1 MTRLAIIVLLILI
14 SPAIAF
20 GQSKPEDEAKV
31 SNDDPARPL
40 QMPPASTEVKEGI
53 DDFER
58 FRRRG
63 AWERALKALDAIPE
77 AQAAR
82 FVDGENGFIVPVA
95 RKRHSFLA
103 GLPPEGQAAYRL
115 FYDSE
120 ARKLLDDAVGP
131 LEQTNLERIYSAYFT
146 SSIGDDAA
154 DRLGDLYF
162 ELGRFDRAADCWL
175 AVLRDRA
182 SDTNLSLGLTS
193 VKAALALFRAGRR
206 SEFEQVREEL
216 SSRHADE
223 KTTLGGK
230 SAAPAELLRLLLD
243 ESPSPRGAATT
254 ASEDQPGLDLSKPVE
269 PVWRLRFAESIEAG
283 MTRQE
288 HDQWNANFLSG
299 AVPAGAIGG
308 KSLFLNYLGYILA
321 LDLESGKLIW
331 RTGAFHHLELQANQP
346 ALQMLDPSR
355 LAIVAEGEYVWSLA
369 RDFKDQNHF
378 APFQLTCY
386 RAANGEV
393 AWKSSDLPDYAQLD
407 LVGPPLLADDKLF
420 IAAKSNWNPQQRQG
434 QPQQLILALRPHD
447 GKQLWRTEVGTFRQ
461 GQEMYWGYRRETSP
475 QPVMVYRSG
484 AVYVDTHLGVFARLD
499 ADSGVCDWGYGYKTE
514 SYQSGYRF
522 FFYNQP
528 QEAQA
533 LGGAPMRSDEAF
545 LIKGMQS
552 DRISAVEPDRM
563 RVLWERP
570 ITKTARLLGVD
581 ENAVYLGGAELS
593 ALDISTK
600 KLSWAT
606 RLPNGSMD
614 GRVLVRADGLW
625 QLTSRGIYEIDPK
638 SGDVRRIFRGGDLG
652 SAGGDLLLTGQ
663 WLLAVSNRA
672 VTAYPR
678 QSARAEVSARVGRT
692 RTGALSP

>member
-1 MTRLAIIVLLILI
+1 MRLSIIVLLLLW
-14 SPAIAF
+14 PAIAC
-20 GQSKPEDEAKV
+20 GQAKPEDENKV
-31 SNDDPARPL
+31 SNDNPARPL

-63 AWERALKALDAIPE
+63 AWERALKALYTIPE
-77 AQAAR
+77 AQASR
-82 FVDGENGFIVPVA
+82 FVDGENGFIIPVA

-115 FYDSE
+115 FYDAE
-120 ARKLLDDAVGP
+120 ARKLLDDAVGVV
-131 LEQTNLERIYSAYFT
+131 EQKNLERIYSAYFT

-175 AVLRDRA
+175 AVLRDRSA
-182 SDTNLSLGLTS
+182 DTNLSLGLIA
-193 VKAALALFRAGRR
+193 VKAALALSRAGRH
-206 SEFEQVREEL
+206 SEFEQVRGEL
-216 SSRHADE
+216 STRYADE
-223 KTTLGGK
+223 KPTLGGK
-230 SAAPAELLRLLLD
+230 TAAPAELLRLLLD
-243 ESPSPRGAATT
+243 ESPPPERAEPTT
-254 ASEDQPGLDLSKPVE
+254 TKGEPGLDLSKPVE
-269 PVWRLRFAESIEAG
+269 PVWQMRFAESVEAG

-288 HDQWNANFLSG
+288 LDQWNANFLSG
-299 AVPAGAIGG
+299 TVPAGAIGG

-331 RTGAFHHLELQANQP
+331 RTAAFHHLELQANQP

-369 RDFKDQNHF
+369 RDFKDQNYF

-386 RAANGEV
+386 RADSGEV
-393 AWKSSDLPDYAQLD
+393 VWKSSDLPDYAQLD
-407 LVGPPLLADDKLF
+407 LVGPPLLADGKLF

-434 QPQQLILALRPHD
+434 QPQQLVLALRPHD

-461 GQEMYWGYRRETSP
+461 GQQYYWGYRRETSP

-484 AVYVDTHLGVFARLD
+484 AVYVDTHIGVLARLD
-499 ADSGVCDWGYGYKTE
+499 ADSGDCDWGYGYKTQ

-522 FFYNQP
+522 FYYNQP
-528 QEAQA
+528 QEAEA

-552 DRISAVEPDRM
+552 DRIYAVEPNRM
-563 RVLWERP
+563 QVLWERP
-570 ITKTARLLGVD
+570 ITKSSRLLGVD
-581 ENAVYLGGAELS
+581 ANTIYLGGAELS
-593 ALDISTK
+593 ALDLGTK
-600 KLSWAT
+600 KLAWAT
-606 RLPNGSMD
+606 RVPNGSMD

-625 QLTSRGIYEIDPK
+625 QLTSRGIYELDPK
-638 SGDVRRIFRGGDLG
+638 SGDVRRIFRGSDLG
-652 SAGGDLLLTGQ
+652 SAGGDLLLTDH

-678 QSARAEVSARVGRT
+678 HAARSEVSARVERT
-692 RTGALSP
+692 PTGALSP